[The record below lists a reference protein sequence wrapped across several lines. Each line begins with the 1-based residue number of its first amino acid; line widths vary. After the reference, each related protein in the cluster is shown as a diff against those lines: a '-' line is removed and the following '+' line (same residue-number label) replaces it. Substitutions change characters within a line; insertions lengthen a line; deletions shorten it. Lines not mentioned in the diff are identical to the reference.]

1 MTMTQLPSI
10 PLDPSGVPQGLES
23 YPASWGRAASA
34 GLVVLLVA
42 FGGFLGWSVSA
53 ELASAVVASGSV
65 VVETDRKAVQHLEG
79 GIVRELLVQE
89 GDFVEQGQALV
100 RLDPIQGRAEKQALA
115 LSVAAVRARIARAG
129 AEQDGLAAPRFPADL
144 VAAASGD
151 PRIADVLASERQ
163 FFEMRHRNL
172 AGERGIL
179 ANRRKHAEERL
190 AAMRQEIE
198 STERQIA
205 LVGEELAGTLEL
217 QKKGYAPK
225 TRVLAL
231 QREQERL
238 RGIASRAQAEV
249 AQQQQVLSEAE
260 LQMVQLRTSFS
271 EQVAEELNKAQ
282 SELADLTGRNTAAA
296 DRVERLELRAPVSG
310 HVVELSGHGP
320 ASVVKPGET
329 LMQIVPRDE
338 PLIVEAMVMPTD
350 IDDVRVGQT
359 SEIRFSGLH
368 DRNRP
373 PVFGEVEVVSADRL
387 FDENSKT
394 PYYSVRVAVPAEE
407 RDKLPRGAFKPGV
420 PAEVLILGAER
431 SLLSYLT
438 DPLFSSLRTA
448 FREQ

>member
-1 MTMTQLPSI
+1 MSQLPSI
-10 PLDPSGVPQGLES
+10 PLDPAGVPPGLES
-23 YPASWGRAASA
+23 YSASWRAPAWI
-34 GLVVLLVA
+34 GLAVVLLA
-42 FGGFLGWSVSA
+42 LGGFLGWSVSA
-53 ELASAVVASGSV
+53 ELASAVVAGGSV
-65 VVETDRKAVQHLEG
+65 VVETDSKAVQHLEG

-89 GDFVEQGQALV
+89 GDFVEAGQTLV

-115 LSVAAVRARIARAG
+115 LNVAAVRARIARAT
-129 AEQDGLAAPRFPADL
+129 AEQDGLAAPGFPSDL
-144 VAAASGD
+144 VAAAARD
-151 PRIADVLASERQ
+151 PGIADVLASERQ
-163 FFEMRHRNL
+163 LFEARRQNL
-172 AGERGIL
+172 VGERDIL
-179 ANRRKHAEERL
+179 ANRRAHAEERL
-190 AAMRQEIE
+190 AAMRDEIDA
-198 STERQIA
+198 TERQIA
-205 LVGEELAGTLEL
+205 LVGEELAGTREL

-238 RGIASRAQAEV
+238 RGIASRARGEM
-249 AQQQQVLSEAE
+249 AQQQELLSEAE
-260 LQMVQLRTSFS
+260 LQMLQLETTLS
-271 EQVAEELNKAQ
+271 EQVAEELSKAQ
-282 SELADLTGRNTAAA
+282 SELADLTGRKTAAT

-350 IDDVRVGQT
+350 IDDVEIGQK

-368 DRNRP
+368 GRNRP

-387 FDENSKT
+387 FDEASKT
-394 PYYSVRVAVPAEE
+394 AYYSVRVAVPAEE
-407 RDKLPRGAFKPGV
+407 RDKLPSGAFKPGV

-438 DPLFSSLRTA
+438 DPLFASLRTA
-448 FREQ
+448 FRER